1 MSTDGMESPQDAP
14 SLRLEPRQAARLQAL
29 ADAEGIGVETLLE
42 RLLEGLSDR
51 EITLALRRPPRDA
64 FPLDGPRAWHWNGDE
79 LVVSDRAAREWRLHP
94 TRSMRALRLR
104 DRKFIW
110 VIPWFSR
117 STPERL
123 VVCFYDKLD
132 LRRRRRTVSHCVH
145 GHPFDQENTYRAGD
159 RRQCRA
165 CNRER
170 RQRHRQKARE
180 RLATALAET
189 PTRV

>member
-1 MSTDGMESPQDAP
+1 MNPVALT
-14 SLRLEPRQAARLQAL
+14 PRQAARLREL
-29 ADAEGIGVETLLE
+29 ASAHGMGVETLLE

-51 EITLALRRPPRDA
+51 EIALAVRRTPRDA

-79 LVVSDRAAREWRLHP
+79 LIVSERSARDWRLHP

-123 VVCFYDKLD
+123 VVCFYDKID
-132 LRRRRRTVSHCVH
+132 RARRRRPVAHCVH
-145 GHPFDQENTYRAGD
+145 GHPFSQANTYRAGD

-165 CNRER
+165 CNRAR

-180 RLATALAET
+180 RLATAGAET
-189 PTRV
+189 PGRV